1 MRKFFTVIFVVG
13 LLFSAVACAPKPEVR
28 DRIGVVVTVLP
39 QAEFVENVGR
49 EKVDVTVMVPPGANP
64 HTYEPMPSQ
73 MEALAKAKMYAK
85 VGAGI
90 EFELVWMDKLTAI
103 NKDMLVVDCSE
114 GVKLSKMAMD
124 DDHHDRMDPHIWM
137 SPVNAQI
144 MVRNICD
151 GLIQIDPKNKS
162 YYQQNRDAY
171 LQKLS
176 QLDAEI
182 RSQLAEVTN
191 RMVMVY
197 HPAFGYFA
205 SEYNP
210 VSYTHLTLPTKA

>member
-90 EFELVWMDKLTAI
+90 EFELDSPACSLSNVVSSLPHLRDETTALWHQGGDLEGLCLGASGEE
-103 NKDMLVVDCSE
+103 NAKDHGE
-114 GVKLSKMAMD
+114 
-124 DDHHDRMDPHIWM
+124 
-137 SPVNAQI
+137 
-144 MVRNICD
+144 
-151 GLIQIDPKNKS
+151 
-162 YYQQNRDAY
+162 
-171 LQKLS
+171 
-176 QLDAEI
+176 
-182 RSQLAEVTN
+182 
-191 RMVMVY
+191 
-197 HPAFGYFA
+197 
-205 SEYNP
+205 
-210 VSYTHLTLPTKA
+210 